1 MHKVFLGIGGNLG
14 DKKKN
19 LQKCIELI
27 RENLGEVDIISSVY
41 ETPPWGFSAES
52 NFLNQVILIE
62 TNLDM
67 LQLLQETQKIEAQF
81 KKRRSSEGYSSRE
94 MDIDILFF
102 DDEIIETPEL
112 IIPHPLLH
120 KRNFVLAPMVEIAG
134 EFIHPVLNKKMR
146 LLLDECDDRSPI
158 VKI

>member
-27 RENLGEVDIISSVY
+27 REKLGEVEIISSVY

-52 NFLNQVILIE
+52 NFWNQVILID
-62 TNLDM
+62 THLDM
-67 LQLLQETQKIEAQF
+67 LQLLQETQKIEGQF
-81 KKRRSSEGYSSRE
+81 KKRQTSEGYSSRE

-102 DDEIIETPEL
+102 DHEIIEASEL

-120 KRNFVLAPMVEIAG
+120 KRNFVLAPLAEIAG
-134 EFIHPVLNKKMR
+134 EFIHPVLSKKID
-146 LLLDECDDRSPI
+146 LLLDECKDDSPI
-158 VKI
+158 FKI

>member
-27 RENLGEVDIISSVY
+27 SENLGEIDNISSVY

-52 NFLNQVILIE
+52 NFWNQVILIN

-67 LQLLQETQKIEAQF
+67 LQLLIESQKIESQF
-81 KKRRSSEGYSSRE
+81 KKRQIAEGYSSRE

-102 DDEIIETPEL
+102 DDEIIETLEL
-112 IIPHPLLH
+112 TIPHPFLH
-120 KRNFVLAPMVEIAG
+120 KRNFVLAPMAEIAG
-134 EFIHPVLNKKMR
+134 KFIHPVLNKNMR
-146 LLLDECDDRSPI
+146 CLLDECDDESTI
-158 VKI
+158 FKI